1 MSYRIHQLLA
11 GMLACTILSAAPA
24 AAAQLSGEQLLSLC
38 TANIGGGGNPMKAAQ
53 CMGFVVGVA
62 DTFDCDEDNH
72 GLKWNS
78 EAAKSQPQ
86 IVRTVVQYIQE
97 HPTTLTTGGHIAV
110 GEALSKAYP
119 CPAKTAGN

>member
-1 MSYRIHQLLA
+1 MNYGTHRLLA
-11 GMLACTILSAAPA
+11 GMLACTILAAAPA

-38 TANIGGGGNPMKAAQ
+38 TANMGGAGNPMKAAQ

-62 DTFDCDEDNH
+62 DTFNCEEDNR

-78 EAAKSQPQ
+78 EAAGSQPQ
-86 IVRTVVQYIQE
+86 IVNVVVQYIQDN
-97 HPTTLTTGGHIAV
+97 PTALATGGHIAV